1 MEDIVRQAD
10 IVIAAAGQAQLIKG
24 SWLKPGAALID
35 VGTNP
40 VSDPTKK
47 TGFRCGDNNDAK
59 LRSL

>member
-40 VSDPTKK
+40 MTDPSKK
-47 TGFRCGDNNDAK
+47 AGFRYV
-59 LRSL
+59 